1 MSHTHFF
8 QRFKEGIYIGD
19 FVYGAND
26 GIVTTF
32 AVVAGAIGAG
42 LSPGVIII
50 LGLANLMADGFSMGA
65 SSFLAIRS
73 EKEVE
78 RKQKLQQGNVAPP
91 NGLETPLQ
99 HGFVTFIAFLGAGF
113 IPLIPYVAGFAS
125 DTQFLVSSIFAGV
138 MFFLVGAGRTIIT
151 GGKLLVGGMEV
162 LLVGGVASAVA
173 FGIGWGIKEAFGIIV

>member
-1 MSHTHFF
+1 MNPMYFF

-42 LSPGVIII
+42 LSSGAIII
-50 LGLANLMADGFSMGA
+50 LGLANLIADGFSMGA

-91 NGLETPLQ
+91 NGLATPLQ
-99 HGFVTFIAFLGAGF
+99 HGLVTFIAFLGAGF
-113 IPLIPYVAGFAS
+113 MPLIPYVAGFVS
-125 DTQFLVSSIFAGV
+125 DTQFLVSSILAGA

-162 LLVGGVASAVA
+162 LLVGGVASVVA
-173 FGIGWGIKEAFGIIV
+173 FGIGWGVKEIFGIIV